1 MCTLL
6 PVGILERARVEWFA
20 TAFGLVVGTT
30 MVFVPYEFGAALFQ
44 FIYPYVRPL
53 GSLFL
58 VGSAT
63 MLAALLFP
71 NWPAFVGWLGR
82 VLFLGAVG
90 FYWWTATVLP
100 GGLTGLVLY
109 PLLAGLLLLE
119 QARRFRGRG
128 LLAVFIAAV
137 ALSFGVLMVLSPHGF
152 IRFSLLAFGP
162 FIRGLGALFLGTGVL
177 LSVGLWRG
185 WLGLSR
191 VALAGLC
198 ILFLNMALA
207 LGSRGS
213 WAGVGVYA
221 VLTVSCAVLTWVR
234 ELPVLSGVRW
244 RLFRG
249 MALASVL
256 PILGAGAVASFVAQ
270 RAIEAE
276 LRSKAQQAVSAETA
290 WLEQTAYMARSLL
303 RAQSRDPGFIA
314 AVRDGNVEGMSERVD
329 LLENDSG
336 LFDAAWLLDS
346 AGNTLVPSTKLNRIG
361 ANHNYA
367 NREYFQQT
375 IQGDNAV
382 LLSRPFLTRAGLPF
396 VVFTTQVE
404 LGDGRRAVLVGGLSL
419 RRLGLQPTLASRSYH
434 VELFDRRDGTL
445 LRETDRGDVL
455 TRAPVLGMLTPQALS
470 TPEGMLEAFDASGHR
485 LLVAHEQVSETPWTV
500 VVTARLR
507 EAFAPVTRMGAW
519 VVAIAV
525 LAGAISLL
533 LSQWVGRDVARRL
546 EALRDGFAALGT
558 PALERRVQA
567 GGDDEFAQL
576 ASGFNDMAA
585 RIDRT
590 QQELREAI
598 NIRDQFLSMASH
610 ELRTP
615 LTPLKA
621 TLELLIR
628 QSESSQGL
636 TPERQ
641 RAIFDRLNRQVDRL
655 TRLIGDMLDVSR
667 LQSGRFALTVAP
679 MDLVTL
685 MHEVMERVQ
694 STRPEREGLLSLA
707 VPDAPL
713 VGRWDAQRLDQL
725 FTNLVENA
733 LRYSPPG
740 TPVAVR
746 VREED
751 GQVRVDVEDRGIG
764 IPAESLPQLF
774 TPFYRAGNA
783 AEHYAGGLGLGLAIC
798 REIVERHGGRIQ
810 ARSEG
815 PGQGTCFTVWLP
827 RAAVSGAT

>member
-6 PVGILERARVEWFA
+6 SVGILERARVEWFA

-44 FIYPYVRPL
+44 FLYPYVRTL

-63 MLAALLFP
+63 MLAAILYP
-71 NWPAFVGWLGR
+71 AWPAVVGWLGR
-82 VLFLGAVG
+82 ALFLGAVA
-90 FYWWTATVLP
+90 FYWWAVAVLP
-100 GGLTGLVLY
+100 GGITGFVLY
-109 PLLAGLLLLE
+109 PLLAGLLLME
-119 QARRFRGRG
+119 RARRFQGRG
-128 LLAVFIAAV
+128 LLSVFIAAV

-185 WLGLSR
+185 WLGPSR

-361 ANHNYA
+361 ANHNYS

-375 IQGDNAV
+375 LQGDNTV

-396 VVFTTQVE
+396 VVFTTKVE
-404 LGDGRRAVLVGGLSL
+404 LG
-419 RRLGLQPTLASRSYH
+419 
-434 VELFDRRDGTL
+434 E
-445 LRETDRGDVL
+445 
-455 TRAPVLGMLTPQALS
+455 
-470 TPEGMLEAFDASGHR
+470 
-485 LLVAHEQVSETPWTV
+485 
-500 VVTARLR
+500 
-507 EAFAPVTRMGAW
+507 
-519 VVAIAV
+519 
-525 LAGAISLL
+525 AGAPC
-533 LSQWVGRDVARRL
+533 WW
-546 EALRDGFAALGT
+546 
-558 PALERRVQA
+558 A
-567 GGDDEFAQL
+567 GC
-576 ASGFNDMAA
+576 
-585 RIDRT
+585 
-590 QQELREAI
+590 
-598 NIRDQFLSMASH
+598 
-610 ELRTP
+610 P
-615 LTPLKA
+615 
-621 TLELLIR
+621 
-628 QSESSQGL
+628 
-636 TPERQ
+636 
-641 RAIFDRLNRQVDRL
+641 
-655 TRLIGDMLDVSR
+655 
-667 LQSGRFALTVAP
+667 
-679 MDLVTL
+679 
-685 MHEVMERVQ
+685 
-694 STRPEREGLLSLA
+694 
-707 VPDAPL
+707 
-713 VGRWDAQRLDQL
+713 
-725 FTNLVENA
+725 
-733 LRYSPPG
+733 
-740 TPVAVR
+740 
-746 VREED
+746 
-751 GQVRVDVEDRGIG
+751 
-764 IPAESLPQLF
+764 
-774 TPFYRAGNA
+774 
-783 AEHYAGGLGLGLAIC
+783 
-798 REIVERHGGRIQ
+798 
-810 ARSEG
+810 
-815 PGQGTCFTVWLP
+815 
-827 RAAVSGAT
+827 